1 MASYTASKND
11 FTKGSMAAN
20 MMRLAVPMTLAQL
33 INVLYN
39 IVDRMYIGHI
49 PDTGM
54 VSLTGLGITFPLIM
68 LVSAFTNLFGQGGAP
83 LCSIARGEGDLG
95 RAEKI
100 MGNSFSLLLIS
111 GIVLTILGL
120 LFKRPLL
127 YLFGASDVTFPY
139 ANGYITIY
147 LLGSVF
153 VMIGLGM
160 NSYINSQ
167 GFARM
172 GMVTV
177 LLGAV
182 CNLLLDP
189 LFIFVLHMGVRG
201 AALATI
207 LSQAISSLWVLRFLC
222 GSNAILRLRFSNL
235 RLDKQI
241 VKQITGLGLSGFTMA
256 CTNSLVQIACNTSL
270 QQFGGDLYVGIMTVI
285 NSVREMISMPI
296 SGVTNGSQ
304 PVLGYNYGAGC
315 YRRVRQ
321 GIRFMIGICIGY
333 SVLVWA
339 LVMLFP
345 TLFIR
350 IFNQDAQL
358 LAIGQNCMRLYY
370 MGFFLMSLQFIGQ
383 STFVA
388 LGKSKQAVFFS
399 LFRKVVL
406 VVPLVLLLPHLF
418 GLGVNGVFLA
428 EPISD
433 LLGGGAC
440 FLTMM
445 LTIWPR
451 LKEDRNNVL

>member
-1 MASYTASKND
+1 MNPQKND
-11 FTKGSMAAN
+11 FTQGSMPAN

-54 VSLTGLGITFPLIM
+54 ISLTGLGITFPLIM
-68 LVSAFTNLFGQGGAP
+68 IISAFTNLFGQGGAP
-83 LCSIARGEGDLG
+83 LCSIARGEGDLD
-95 RAEKI
+95 RAERI

-111 GIVLTILGL
+111 GVVLTVLGL
-120 LFKRPLL
+120 LLKRPLL
-127 YLFGASDVTFPY
+127 YLFGASDATFPY

-147 LLGSVF
+147 LLGSLF

-172 GMVTV
+172 GMITV

-189 LFIFVLHMGVRG
+189 VFIFVLHMGVRG

-207 LSQAISSLWVLRFLC
+207 LSQAVSALWVLRFLC
-222 GSNAILRLRFSNL
+222 GPHAILRLRLSNL
-235 RLDKQI
+235 RLDTQI
-241 VKQITGLGLSGFTMA
+241 VKKITGLGLSGFTMA
-256 CTNSLVQIACNTSL
+256 CTNSLVQIACNASL

-285 NSVREMISMPI
+285 NSIREMIAMPI

-304 PVLGYNYGAGC
+304 PVLGYNYGAAC
-315 YRRVRQ
+315 YHRVRQ
-321 GIRFMIGICIGY
+321 GIRFMIGVCIGY
-333 SVLVWA
+333 SVFVWA

-345 TLFIR
+345 TVFVR
-350 IFNQDAQL
+350 IFNQDPQL
-358 LAIGQNCMRLYY
+358 LAIGQTSMRLYY

-406 VVPLVLLLPHLF
+406 VVPLVLLLPYLF
-418 GLGVNGVFLA
+418 QLGVKGVFLA

-433 LLGGGAC
+433 LVGGGAC

-445 LTIWPR
+445 LTIWPN
-451 LKEDRNNVL
+451 LKEDRLPRSHTK